1 MRKIITTL
9 NDDSDSLFV
18 LVKSLSKSEKRQF
31 KLYVGRLGGNTDAKF
46 MALFDALDKMKRYDE
61 ATILEKGI
69 VTKSQISNLK
79 AHLYKQLL
87 VSLRLTPSHQN
98 IRVQIR
104 EQLDFATILYQ
115 KGLYK
120 QSLKLLDKA
129 KTTAIDNEEKN
140 IAYEIVELEKVIET
154 QYITRSIVTRAEE
167 LSQQSKQLSEAN
179 NMTSKLSNLS
189 LELYGMMLHTGYVRN
204 DKERRQVQA
213 FFEKEMPDYN
223 IDELGFREKLWL
235 YKAHLWYSFLTQD
248 FVACYKYAARWVGL
262 FDAHPQMISRN
273 PVFYLKGIHYLLES
287 LYFLKHNSKFKEVLE
302 KLEALQEDASTQN
315 KIGATFAKADNLQT
329 LLFLYINSNK
339 FNHRFMI
346 GDFTQFDTLVTQVI
360 EGIKSPKYRIDE
372 HHVMVF
378 YYKIASL
385 YFGSEKYTECIMYLG
400 KIINTKSL
408 KTREDLMCFARLLN
422 LIAHYEAGKDY
433 HLDALLKST
442 YKFLIK
448 MNELHEV
455 QREMIAFVRSLG
467 DIYPSELKAAFKTL
481 YDKLKPYEN
490 DPYER
495 RAFLYLDVLSW
506 LESKIQHRPV
516 ALVIQEKAKN
526 LIR

>member
-1 MRKIITTL
+1 MRKIITTV
-9 NDDSDSLFV
+9 NNDSDSLFI

-31 KLYVGRLGGNTDAKF
+31 KLYVGRLGGNTDSKF

-61 ATILEKGI
+61 KTILEKGI

-79 AHLYKQLL
+79 AHLYRQLL
-87 VSLRLTPSHQN
+87 ISLRLTPSHQN

-120 QSLKLLDKA
+120 QSLKVLDKA
-129 KTTAIDNEEKN
+129 KTMAVDNEEKN
-140 IAYEIVELEKVIET
+140 VAYEIVELEKIIET
-154 QYITRSIVTRAEE
+154 QYITRSISTRAEE
-167 LSQQSKQLSEAN
+167 LSKQSKQLSEAN

-189 LELYGMMLHTGYVRN
+189 LELYGRMLHTGYVRS
-204 DKERRQVQA
+204 DEEKQKVQA
-213 FFEKEMPDYN
+213 FFEEEMPAYKM
-223 IDELGFREKLWL
+223 DELGFREKLWL
-235 YKAHLWYSFLTQD
+235 FKAHLWYGFLIQD
-248 FVACYKYAARWVGL
+248 FLACYKYASRWVRL
-262 FDAHPQMISRN
+262 FDDNPKMIARN
-273 PVFYLKGIHYLLES
+273 PVFYLKGLHYLLES
-287 LYFLKHNSKFKEVLE
+287 LYYLKHESNFKAALG
-302 KLEALQEDASTQN
+302 KLEGLGEHPA
-315 KIGATFAKADNLQT
+315 FAKADNLKT
-329 LLFLYINSNK
+329 LLFLYTYSNR

-346 GDFTQFDTLVTQVI
+346 GDFADFEPLIKEVL
-360 EGIKSPKYRIDE
+360 EGLKSPRYRIDE

-385 YFGSEKYTECIMYLG
+385 YFGAEKYTKAIEFLG
-400 KIINTKSL
+400 KIINAKSL

-433 HLDALLKST
+433 HLESLLRST

-448 MNELHEV
+448 MDDLHAV
-455 QREMIAFVRSLG
+455 QREIIGFVRGLG
-467 DIYPSELKAAFKTL
+467 DIYPQDLKREFKKLHATL
-481 YDKLKPYEN
+481 KEYEE

-495 RAFLYLDVLSW
+495 RAFLYLDVMSW
-506 LESKIQHRPV
+506 LESKIENRPV
-516 ALVIQEKAKN
+516 SKVIEEKAKA